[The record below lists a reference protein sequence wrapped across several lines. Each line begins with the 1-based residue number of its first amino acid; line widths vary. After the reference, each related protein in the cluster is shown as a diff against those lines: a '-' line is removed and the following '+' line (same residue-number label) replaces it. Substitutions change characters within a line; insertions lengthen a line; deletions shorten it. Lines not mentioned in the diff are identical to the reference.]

1 MDWDEIARSRG
12 YLGRDDML
20 HKLYVTEG
28 RSLTQLEKMFGCSR
42 NTLRLALTR
51 AKVPMRE
58 RGGPNY
64 QKTII
69 DEVLLA
75 EIEKQG
81 VIATATARNIDRSGL
96 YKALKRYRETQSTPA
111 TEQPQSLPGA
121 PSEGPDPDGD
131 R

>member
-1 MDWDEIARSRG
+1 MDWDEIARGRG

-20 HKLYVTEG
+20 HKLYVTEQ

-51 AKVPMRE
+51 AKVPMRD

-69 DEVLLA
+69 NEELLA

-81 VIATATARNIDRSGL
+81 VIATATARGIDRSGL
-96 YKALKRYRETQSTPA
+96 YKALKRHREMTQEPGA
-111 TEQPQSLPGA
+111 ERPQSLPGA